1 MLLVKSIYKKTLQ
14 KTTGKTQAEKYEDS
28 GLTKVKNRGCNLSKY
43 PVAFKLR
50 LLNEWDTNTLLD
62 KDVFHRTM
70 RETAVSLLIKMRW
83 VNSPTVFTIIFFS
96 VF

>member
-50 LLNEWDTNTLLD
+50 LLNE
-62 KDVFHRTM
+62 
-70 RETAVSLLIKMRW
+70 
-83 VNSPTVFTIIFFS
+83 
-96 VF
+96 